1 MELKTKIKGF
11 DNYTASFLKISGAIK
26 KQLISFLFLELLD

>member
-11 DNYTASFLKISGAIK
+11 DNFNVSFLKIFGGIK
-26 KQLISFLFLELLD
+26 KLLISFLF